1 MKDSRGLEPGFRG
14 TLVHPMWDPVDFE
27 TSPLCIRQRRLAESW
42 FESPGQA
49 QLPAGFFFEPDLK
62 TFWTALRILGMLGT
76 SS

>member
-1 MKDSRGLEPGFRG
+1 
-14 TLVHPMWDPVDFE
+14 MWDSVYLE
-27 TSPLCIRQRRLAESW
+27 TGPLCIRQRRLGESRV
-42 FESPGQA
+42 ESPGQA